1 MKQPRNRHIESLGYI
16 SDLIS
21 EDIPDPVVHFK
32 AVVENMNRQRTE
44 EFDEK
49 TRPGA
54 FTANVEKNVGYFL
67 RLLEIKCF
75 DNKVNAYDLIS
86 FIRDFRIV
94 DKGDNQ
100 YINISSNRQFNETIK
115 KLTGLMN
122 LDALV
127 LTKREVDNLFDN
139 SMIIP
144 SKVL

>member
-1 MKQPRNRHIESLGYI
+1 
-16 SDLIS
+16 
-21 EDIPDPVVHFK
+21 
-32 AVVENMNRQRTE
+32 
-44 EFDEK
+44 
-49 TRPGA
+49 
-54 FTANVEKNVGYFL
+54 
-67 RLLEIKCF
+67 
-75 DNKVNAYDLIS
+75 AYDLIS

>member
-1 MKQPRNRHIESLGYI
+1 MPALKVYQTYHSLWKIEESFRITKSFLDARPVYVQKRETIYGHF
-16 SDLIS
+16 LICYLCL
-21 EDIPDPVVHFK
+21 FL
-32 AVVENMNRQRTE
+32 
-44 EFDEK
+44 
-49 TRPGA
+49 
-54 FTANVEKNVGYFL
+54 L

-75 DNKVNAYDLIS
+75 DNKVNAYDLIN

-100 YINISSNRQFNETIK
+100 YINISSNRQLNETIK
-115 KLTGLMN
+115 KLTGLTN

-127 LTKREVDNLFDN
+127 LTKKEVDNLFDN